1 VFPDSSQQLWFQ
13 LDGFA
18 MGARGGDSY
27 ISGLRTHPKDVWVSG
42 RKVGD
47 VTRDPVFRRPVAA
60 MAMIYDCQIRPETRS
75 QMVYRSETGSEEL
88 GLSFIIPKS
97 RSDLERRREAMR
109 IWAEATFGLMGRS
122 PDYLNTLLVAM
133 AEAPEYFAEGGAKY
147 ADNVL
152 NYYRYC
158 RDNDLFLTHAIVNPQ
173 VDRTKSSAQ
182 QTDEYAHLGVVE
194 EVKDG
199 LIVRGAKMLA
209 THGPT
214 ADEILVYPLPFSL
227 RPGEE
232 KYALAFGIPTDAPGL
247 RFVCREPYD
256 AGTQSQWDHPLGSRF
271 EEPDA
276 IAVFNDVL
284 VPWDRV
290 FLYGDVKHGNA
301 FFPRTR
307 LQCHTGHQTAVRG
320 LAKCRFM
327 TALAIAQ
334 TRAVKTDTFLHVQE
348 QLGECIGYL
357 QLIEGAILLSE
368 AKAEVTAHGTL
379 RPALEPL
386 QDLRYHLPRFYE
398 RMVQVTQVLG
408 AGSLISS
415 PTEADLLSAIGP
427 DIERYYRGADLA
439 AGAKIRLNK
448 LAWDATGTQFGQRQ
462 LQYER
467 YYAGDPVRTGA
478 SVYLMGTHKSLTD
491 EIDRALGLPTLDTS
505 VDS

>member
-1 VFPDSSQQLWFQ
+1 
-13 LDGFA
+13 

-27 ISGLRTHPKDVWVSG
+27 ISGLRAHPKEVWVSG
-42 RKVGD
+42 RKVSD

-60 MAMIYDCQIRPETRS
+60 MAMIYDCQEQPDLRARMVYRPETN
-75 QMVYRSETGSEEL
+75 GEEV
-88 GLSFIIPKS
+88 GLSFIIPRS
-97 RSDLERRREAMR
+97 RLELEQRRETMR
-109 IWAEATFGLMGRS
+109 IWGEATFGLMGRS
-122 PDYLNTLLVAM
+122 PDYLNTLLAAM
-133 AEAPEYFAEGGAKY
+133 ADAPEYFAEGGARY
-147 ADNVL
+147 AENVL
-152 NYYRYC
+152 NYYRHC

-173 VDRTKSSAQ
+173 VDRSKTSSQ
-182 QTDEYAHLGVVE
+182 QADEYAHLGVVE
-194 EVKDG
+194 ETKDG

-214 ADEILVYPLPFSL
+214 ADELLVYPLPFSL

-232 KYALAFGIPTDAPGL
+232 KYALAFGISTDSPGL

-256 AGTQSQWDHPLGSRF
+256 SGDQSQWDHPLGSRF

-276 IAVFNDVL
+276 IALFNDVL

-290 FLYGDVKHGNA
+290 FVYGNVNLGNG

-320 LAKCRFM
+320 LAKCQFM

-334 TRAVKTDTFLHVQE
+334 TRAVKTDSFLHVQE
-348 QLGECIGYL
+348 QLGECLGYL

-368 AKAEVTAHGTL
+368 AKAEVTAQGTL

-386 QDLRYHLPRFYE
+386 QALRYHLPRFYE
-398 RMVQVTQVLG
+398 RMVQITQVLS

-415 PTEADLLSAIGP
+415 PTEADLLSTIGP
-427 DIERYYRGADLA
+427 EIERYYGGANLGA
-439 AGAKIRLNK
+439 VAKIRLNK

-467 YYAGDPVRTGA
+467 YYAGDPVRLGA
-478 SVYLMGTHKSLTD
+478 SIYLMGAHKTLTD
-491 EIDRALGLPTLDTS
+491 AIDRALNLPPETFPEIS
-505 VDS
+505 KVSR